1 VQTNFVGN
9 LEIEDTGV
17 WDDPFT
23 RYYQYPRF
31 FVVSNDG
38 TAKELLS
45 QAQLEYAM
53 RTKKVQTDLSIK
65 QVISDVVNNISLSQH
80 YFLTKV
86 NNMNQIQ
93 IEAQK
98 LDSIDLPSNASAVLP
113 RPTELPEIQL
123 QIPVQDQYLYS

>member
-1 VQTNFVGN
+1 MVN
-9 LEIEDTGV
+9 
-17 WDDPFT
+17 
-23 RYYQYPRF
+23 
-31 FVVSNDG
+31 NDG